1 MHHGLYSSFP
11 ASAHRPRHY
20 FEIRGAHL
28 TVDRSGIR
36 KMVGIRCISIFYT
49 AHDDWHGGVHTG
61 REFHQAAPP
70 LTGWSRVTHDVLLIV
85 LALFLFTTALPIMAA
100 ILGR

>member
-1 MHHGLYSSFP
+1 M
-11 ASAHRPRHY
+11 
-20 FEIRGAHL
+20 
-28 TVDRSGIR
+28 DRSGIR